1 MLSVSTYRGLV
12 VFVRVASF
20 GLALMAAAISGSA
33 TGLLPSATAARPVRI
48 DERSAGQRITGAAR
62 VIDGDTI
69 EVAGTRIRLEG
80 IDAPE
85 TAQTCQRAPAEGG
98 GRWNCGHEATRFLA
112 GLIRSDAL
120 ECVAK
125 AHDTYGRTLAT
136 CFLGPTD
143 INAEMVR
150 RGFAWA
156 FVKYSAVYAAEEAA
170 ARAARAGIWQASTET
185 AWDYRATRWAAAS
198 EAAPAGCAIKGNV
211 SDGGR
216 IYHTPWSPWYAK
228 VVMRAEKGTRWFC
241 SEAEAMAAGWRPAY
255 TR

>member
-20 GLALMAAAISGSA
+20 GFALMAAAISGSA
-33 TGLLPSATAARPVRI
+33 TSLLPSATAARPVRI
-48 DERSAGQRITGAAR
+48 DERSTGQRITGTAR

-85 TAQTCQRAPAEGG
+85 TAQTCERAPVSGG
-98 GRWNCGHEATRFLA
+98 GRWNCGYEATRFLVD
-112 GLIRSDAL
+112 LIRSNAL
-120 ECVAK
+120 ECVSKGNDA
-125 AHDTYGRTLAT
+125 YGRMLAT
-136 CFLGPTD
+136 CFLGPID

-150 RGFAWA
+150 RGYAWA
-156 FVKYSAVYAAEEAA
+156 FVKYSAVYAAEEAT
-170 ARAARAGIWQASTET
+170 ARAARTGIWQASTEP
-185 AWDYRATRWAAAS
+185 AWDYRATRWASAS

-241 SEAEAMAAGWRPAY
+241 TEAEAMAAGWRPAY